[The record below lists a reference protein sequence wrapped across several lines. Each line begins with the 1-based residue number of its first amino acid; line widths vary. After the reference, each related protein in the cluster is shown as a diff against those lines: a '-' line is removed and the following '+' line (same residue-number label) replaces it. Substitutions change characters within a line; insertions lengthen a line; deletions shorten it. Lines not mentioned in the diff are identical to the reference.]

1 MNNPLIVIV
10 GSGPSALAT
19 AAAVVEKGHKPLV
32 IDASVGGTNP
42 NPMDF
47 LVETSQL
54 LRNNSKGSPGRKSWL
69 GSDLPYRQHAS
80 SKLKFQNSEPVP
92 SHSFGGFSRIWG
104 ASCSFYGEENELS
117 SPFKLGSEERLLV
130 SRLLGFRDASM
141 KSTGLKPSKAAE
153 DLMHR
158 ITSASFTEKYE
169 VALST
174 LAIDVEPESKES
186 CRYCNQCLTG
196 CPYNSIWMSG
206 DKLLKMQEKKEIELK
221 SGYFLQEM
229 DVEFGHV
236 TRLVFKTATSSYE
249 ILNPEYCFL
258 ATGAISTAEIL
269 INSKILGEIEILDS
283 STAFSAM
290 LGVRKNSGDIK
301 VNHAL
306 SQLWVTNRKGGA
318 HFQIYSPSPGLEAKL
333 SSNFPFLV
341 RFPKLTNWLAERV
354 IPVISYLPSEQS
366 GKLRVEEKNDRL
378 VVSTHRTLLARI
390 KHHIELFRFSF
401 KLLQKGYVLPSFLSK
416 IPNPGA
422 GYHFGAS
429 LPMGKVTNE
438 LGQLPGI
445 SNLSIVD
452 ASVLPRIAAGSITP
466 SVMANAARIS
476 RLVCERVL
484 SV

>member
-10 GSGPSALAT
+10 GSGPSALAA

-42 NPMDF
+42 NPSDF
-47 LVETSQL
+47 LVESSQL
-54 LRNNSKGSPGRKSWL
+54 IGKNSKGSPGRKSWR
-69 GSDLPYRQHAS
+69 GSDLPYRQHTG
-80 SKLKFQNSEPVP
+80 SKLLFQNSEPVP

-104 ASCSFYGEENELS
+104 ASCSFYGEENELT
-117 SPFKLGSEERLLV
+117 SPLKLGPEERLLV
-130 SRLLGFRDASM
+130 SRLLGFRDSSM
-141 KSTGLKPSKAAE
+141 KSTGLKRSKAAE
-153 DLMHR
+153 DLMRR
-158 ITSASFTEKYE
+158 ITSPSFQEKYE
-169 VALST
+169 IVLST
-174 LAIDVEPESKES
+174 LAIDIEPESKES

-229 DVEFGHV
+229 DVEFGLV

-249 ILNPEYCFL
+249 ILKPDYCFL

-269 INSKILGEIEILDS
+269 INSKILTEVEILDS

-290 LGVRKNSGDIK
+290 LGVRKNPGDLK
-301 VNHAL
+301 FNHSL
-306 SQLWVTNRKGGA
+306 SQLWVTNRKSGA
-318 HFQIYSPSPGLEAKL
+318 HFQIYSPSPGLEEKL
-333 SSNFPFLV
+333 SQNFRFLV
-341 RFPKLTNWLAERV
+341 RFPKLAKWLAERI

-366 GKLRVEEKNDRL
+366 GNLRIKTTKGQI
-378 VVSTHRTLLARI
+378 VVSTHQTLFARI
-390 KHHIELFRFSF
+390 KHHIQLTRFSF
-401 KLLQKGYVLPSFLSK
+401 ELLQKGYVLPSFLSK

-445 SNLSIVD
+445 SNMSVVD

-466 SVMANAARIS
+466 TVMANAARIS
-476 RLVCERVL
+476 RQVCEKVHPE
-484 SV
+484 